1 MEFFAAAVSSP
12 PRRSHSAMGT
22 SVSSAG
28 EALRRRAC
36 SHEDGNGYFSK
47 PILPRSAGRVVVFSR
62 IVVKRILGTIFRAL
76 FCLSFGVMIAIGAL
90 MAFGLVPAIRGG
102 QASEMIAWETF
113 VHPRQEGVL
122 AKVFFSLSAI
132 NLVLIWGWLIH
143 CAARLDFLRLF
154 TGALVGAA
162 IVAALLFLT
171 PSYCARL
178 PEADPGKVAEHT
190 MTVQA
195 R

>member
-1 MEFFAAAVSSP
+1 M
-12 PRRSHSAMGT
+12 
-22 SVSSAG
+22 
-28 EALRRRAC
+28 
-36 SHEDGNGYFSK
+36 K
-47 PILPRSAGRVVVFSR
+47 RV
-62 IVVKRILGTIFRAL
+62 LLTIFRGFL
-76 FCLSFGVMIAIGAL
+76 CLSFGVMIAIGVL
-90 MAFGLVPAIRGG
+90 MAYGLVPAIRGG

-122 AKVFFSLSAI
+122 GNVFFIVSAV

-154 TGALVGAA
+154 AGALAGVA

-178 PEADPGKVAEHT
+178 PDADASKVADQMIRT
-190 MTVQA
+190 
-195 R
+195 RSR

>member
-1 MEFFAAAVSSP
+1 
-12 PRRSHSAMGT
+12 
-22 SVSSAG
+22 
-28 EALRRRAC
+28 
-36 SHEDGNGYFSK
+36 
-47 PILPRSAGRVVVFSR
+47 
-62 IVVKRILGTIFRAL
+62 VKRILGIIFRGL

-90 MAFGLVPAIRGG
+90 MAYGLVPAIRGG

-122 AKVFFSLSAI
+122 AKVFFSLSAV

-154 TGALVGAA
+154 AGALVGVA
-162 IVAALLFLT
+162 IVAVLLFLT

-178 PEADPGKVAEHT
+178 PDANASKVADQMIT
-190 MTVQA
+190 IQPP
-195 R
+195 

>member
-1 MEFFAAAVSSP
+1 M
-12 PRRSHSAMGT
+12 
-22 SVSSAG
+22 
-28 EALRRRAC
+28 
-36 SHEDGNGYFSK
+36 
-47 PILPRSAGRVVVFSR
+47 
-62 IVVKRILGTIFRAL
+62 KRILGTIFRGL

-90 MAFGLVPAIRGG
+90 MAYGLVPAIQGG
-102 QASEMIAWETF
+102 QASQMIAWETF

-122 AKVFFSLSAI
+122 AKVFFSLSAV

-154 TGALVGAA
+154 AGTLAGAA

-178 PEADPGKVAEHT
+178 PNANASRVADHSTGTQRP
-190 MTVQA
+190 
-195 R
+195 

>member
-1 MEFFAAAVSSP
+1 
-12 PRRSHSAMGT
+12 
-22 SVSSAG
+22 
-28 EALRRRAC
+28 
-36 SHEDGNGYFSK
+36 
-47 PILPRSAGRVVVFSR
+47 
-62 IVVKRILGTIFRAL
+62 VKRILGIIFRGL

-90 MAFGLVPAIRGG
+90 MAYGLVPAIRGG

-122 AKVFFSLSAI
+122 AKVFFSLSAV
-132 NLVLIWGWLIH
+132 NLVLLWGWLIH

-154 TGALVGAA
+154 AGALVGVA

-178 PEADPGKVAEHT
+178 PDANASKVADQMIT
-190 MTVQA
+190 IQPP
-195 R
+195 